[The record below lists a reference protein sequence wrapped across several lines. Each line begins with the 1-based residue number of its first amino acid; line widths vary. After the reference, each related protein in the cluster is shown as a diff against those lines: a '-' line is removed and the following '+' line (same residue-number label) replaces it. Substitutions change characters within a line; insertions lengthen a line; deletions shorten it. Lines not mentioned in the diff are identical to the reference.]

1 MCKIK
6 LTILNGFFSTSTEG
20 TNYIP
25 GIWIRN
31 SHEVGSTDS
40 SFLKSQAGNKLL
52 NHLNI
57 RTEGELEPQ
66 PNQRTQNHLKLLLTL
81 CVQFVVHESRA
92 TLSSHSPASE
102 TYTQSDLVDFF
113 LFNASC
119 NGSRSYILIWNQTAD
134 TRRRTQV
141 RRKVESWCVGK
152 WDMFRWILRKL
163 SLSHPVTCDLVDTYG
178 KDLYISSTLWRW
190 TIILS

>member
-40 SFLKSQAGNKLL
+40 SFLKSQAGNKCL
-52 NHLNI
+52 NHLSI

-102 TYTQSDLVDFF
+102 TYTQSDLVDF
-113 LFNASC
+113 
-119 NGSRSYILIWNQTAD
+119 SYSMPLAMVLDHTSLHGIKLQILGGEP
-134 TRRRTQV
+134 
-141 RRKVESWCVGK
+141 K
-152 WDMFRWILRKL
+152 
-163 SLSHPVTCDLVDTYG
+163 
-178 KDLYISSTLWRW
+178 
-190 TIILS
+190 